1 MGARKKLGV
10 GLLIFAAALGCIV
23 VGIFVK
29 IFWNVPGSAENSAI
43 VRRVE
48 AAGAGNVDKHPKLIA
63 PFFDKHIDLAKEIG
77 PDCSLA
83 ARHALGGGKDGNP
96 MWKNT
101 TEGLVCMQSEGV
113 VEHGAGYRDQDVERI
128 IGEGSA
134 Q

>member
-1 MGARKKLGV
+1 MASGKRNV
-10 GLLIFAAALGCIV
+10 GLLAFAAVLGCIV
-23 VGIFVK
+23 LGIFVK
-29 IFWNVPGSAENSAI
+29 IFWNVPGSAGNSAI

-48 AAGAGNVDKHPKLIA
+48 AAGAGNLDRHPRLIA
-63 PFFDKHIDLAKEIG
+63 PFFDKHLDLAKALG
-77 PDCSLA
+77 SDCNLA

-101 TEGLVCMQSEGV
+101 TEGLVCLQSEGV

-128 IGEGSA
+128 ISEGSA